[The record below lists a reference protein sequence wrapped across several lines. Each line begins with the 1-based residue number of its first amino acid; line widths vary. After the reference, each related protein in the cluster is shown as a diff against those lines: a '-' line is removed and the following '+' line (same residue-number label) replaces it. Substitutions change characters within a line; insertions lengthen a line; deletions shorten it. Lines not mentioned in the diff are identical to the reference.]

1 MRQSRIENIDEG
13 KEDSK
18 MLDSK
23 MRKFYSTIPSAQK
36 EFIRDFEESHSQKSL
51 RINGVTWEYFD
62 SEKGKEVLLLLHG
75 GYAYFDMWIHQILA
89 FEKDYRIIAPTCPV
103 LPDAKM
109 KEYSH
114 ALYTILGAENINKVN
129 VMGYS
134 EGGLIAQCFLRDYSA
149 IVNKAILAHTFYPS
163 SEITYYRYNFTLFRV
178 LPSFLTELIFRLFAR
193 PDKEELHHDS
203 TEWLEWYKGYFKELK
218 SKLTKGTIITHIDLM
233 IDFVRNYNFHADD
246 LSSWKGK
253 MLITVSEDD
262 TVLKYFDG
270 LKRLY
275 PHAEYHM
282 FRKGLG
288 AHSIA
293 LISPEIFNQRIRE
306 FLEN

>member
-1 MRQSRIENIDEG
+1 
-13 KEDSK
+13 
-18 MLDSK
+18 MLDSEK
-23 MRKFYSTIPSAQK
+23 GGFYKKIPRVQK
-36 EFIRDFEESHSQKSL
+36 EFVEDFIISHPQKSL
-51 RINGVTWEYFD
+51 IVNGVTWKYFD

-75 GYAYFDMWIHQILA
+75 GYAGFDMWIHQILE
-89 FEKDYRIIAPTCPV
+89 FKKDFRIIAPTCPV
-103 LPDAKM
+103 LPNAHM
-109 KEYSH
+109 IEYSY
-114 ALYTILGAENINKVN
+114 ALYMILKVENVDMVN

-134 EGGLIAQCFLRDYSA
+134 EGGLIAQCFLRDHSN
-149 IVNKAILAHTFYPS
+149 IVNKIILAHTFYPS
-163 SEITYYRYNFTLFRV
+163 HEISYFHQNFTLFRI
-178 LPSFLTELIFRLFAR
+178 LPSFLTELIFKLLAK
-193 PDKEELHHDS
+193 PDKEELNHDS

-218 SKLTKGTIITHIDLM
+218 SKLTKEIILTHVDLM
-233 IDFVRNYNFHADD
+233 IDFVRNYDFHADN
-246 LSSWKGK
+246 LSIWKGN

-262 TVLKYFDG
+262 VVLKYFDG

-275 PHAEYHM
+275 PKAEYHM